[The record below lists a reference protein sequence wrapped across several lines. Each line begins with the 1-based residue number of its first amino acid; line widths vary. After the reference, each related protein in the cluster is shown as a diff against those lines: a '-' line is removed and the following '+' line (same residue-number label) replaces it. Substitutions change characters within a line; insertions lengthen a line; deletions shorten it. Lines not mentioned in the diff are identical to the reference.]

1 MDVFPY
7 RYKELVIGL
16 GETRTSYQGGS
27 LPFWLQLTRALN
39 GAIGSYFCRARHL
52 TYLT

>member
-16 GETRTSYQGGS
+16 GETRTSYQGGVY
-27 LPFWLQLTRALN
+27 PFDYN
-39 GAIGSYFCRARHL
+39 
-52 TYLT
+52 